1 MTFGQHASK
10 TGMWTS
16 FLAVVAVTGLLAGC
30 TIDSGDGVTN
40 AAGVSS
46 ATDTATTAAEPLE
59 PAVSIR
65 DGSTD
70 VDPKVKVTVK
80 ALEGTLEK
88 VVMTNQD
95 GYEVEST
102 LSDDGTTWE
111 TAEVLGYYRT
121 YTITATGSNGT
132 ERTTTFS
139 TAQPAQTAS
148 VALAPLEGSTVGIGQ
163 TIAFRFGLNIPDRK
177 AAEEAIEITTDPPV
191 EGAFY
196 WLNNREVRWRPEE
209 FWTPGTEVKVKA
221 EIYGKEL
228 GGGIWGASDNA
239 TSFTIGDSVI
249 SYADDNTKQLKVTRN
264 GEVLR
269 SIPISMGSARFPT
282 PNGTYIIGDQ
292 HPTLVMDSS
301 TYGTPVDDPDGY
313 RTKVQFATQMSYSGI
328 YVHAAPWSVWAQGSQ
343 NTSHGCLNVSTDNAQ
358 WFQNTVKRGD
368 VVIVSNTQGGQLSGW
383 DGLGDWNIPWETW
396 KAGNADENQ

>member
-1 MTFGQHASK
+1 MTFSMHLPNLGRLS
-10 TGMWTS
+10 S
-16 FLAVVAVTGLLAGC
+16 VLAVVAAAGLLTSC
-30 TIDSGDGVTN
+30 TVGSGSDTAGDGAN
-40 AAGVSS
+40 GSAGTSTPAPEPMKPVVSVPDD
-46 ATDTATTAAEPLE
+46 ATGINPKEP
-59 PAVSIR
+59 VI
-65 DGSTD
+65 
-70 VDPKVKVTVK
+70 VK
-80 ALEGTLEK
+80 AIEGTLKK
-88 VVMTNQD
+88 VVMTNED

-102 LSDDGTTWE
+102 LSGDGKTWE

-121 YTITATGSNGT
+121 YTITATGSNGAK
-132 ERTTTFS
+132 RTTTFS
-139 TAQPAQTAS
+139 TAQPAQTS
-148 VALAPLEGSTVGIGQ
+148 TVALSPIEGSTVGIGQ
-163 TIAFRFGLNIPDRK
+163 TIAFRFGMNIPDRQ
-177 AAEEAIEITTDPPV
+177 AAEDALEVTTDPPV

-209 FWTPGTEVKVKA
+209 FWVPGTNVTVKA
-221 EIYGKEL
+221 DIYGKEL

-249 SYADDNTKQLKVTRN
+249 AYADDNTKQLQVTRN

-269 SIPISMGSARFPT
+269 NIPISMGSPRFPT

-292 HPTLVMDSS
+292 YPDLVMDSS

-313 RTKVQFATQMSYSGI
+313 RTNVKYATQMSYSGI

-343 NTSHGCLNVSTDNAQ
+343 NVSHGCLNVSTDNAQ

-368 VVIVSNTQGGQLSGW
+368 VVIVRNTQGGPLSGW

-396 KAGNADENQ
+396 KAGNATENQ

>member
-1 MTFGQHASK
+1 MTFSMHLPNLGRLS
-10 TGMWTS
+10 S
-16 FLAVVAVTGLLAGC
+16 VLAVVAAAGLLTSC
-30 TIDSGDGVTN
+30 TVGSGSDTAGDGAN
-40 AAGVSS
+40 GSAGTSTPAPEPMKPVVSVPDD
-46 ATDTATTAAEPLE
+46 ATGINPKEP
-59 PAVSIR
+59 VI
-65 DGSTD
+65 
-70 VDPKVKVTVK
+70 VK
-80 ALEGTLEK
+80 AIEGTLKK
-88 VVMTNQD
+88 VVMTNED

-102 LSDDGTTWE
+102 LSEDGKTWE

-121 YTITATGSNGT
+121 YTITATGSNGAK
-132 ERTTTFS
+132 RTTTFS
-139 TAQPAQTAS
+139 TAQPAQTS
-148 VALAPLEGSTVGIGQ
+148 TVALSPIEGSTVGIGQ
-163 TIAFRFGLNIPDRK
+163 TIAFRFGMNIPDRQ
-177 AAEEAIEITTDPPV
+177 AAEDALEVTTDPPV

-209 FWTPGTEVKVKA
+209 FWVPGTNVTVKA
-221 EIYGKEL
+221 DIYGKEL

-249 SYADDNTKQLKVTRN
+249 AYADDNTKQLQVTRN

-269 SIPISMGSARFPT
+269 NIPISMGSPRFPT

-292 HPTLVMDSS
+292 YPDLVMDSS

-313 RTKVQFATQMSYSGI
+313 RTNVKYATQMSYSGI

-343 NTSHGCLNVSTDNAQ
+343 NVSHGCLNVSTDNAQ

-368 VVIVSNTQGGQLSGW
+368 VVIVRNTQGGPLSGW

-396 KAGNADENQ
+396 KAGNATENQ

>member
-1 MTFGQHASK
+1 MTFGQHAPRA
-10 TGMWTS
+10 GILPS
-16 FLAVVAVTGLLAGC
+16 FLTAVAVAGLLAGC
-30 TIDSGDGVTN
+30 TIDSGNNTTGN
-40 AAGVSS
+40 KSS
-46 ATDTATTAAEPLE
+46 SPTDATTTPAEPLK
-59 PAVSIR
+59 PAVSIP

-70 VDPKVKVTVK
+70 VNPREPVTVK

-95 GYEVEST
+95 GYEVEAI

-111 TAEVLGYYRT
+111 TSEVLGYYRT

-139 TAQPAQTAS
+139 TPQPAQTAS

-163 TIAFRFGLNIPDRK
+163 TIAFRFGMNVPDRQ
-177 AAEEAIEITTDPPV
+177 AAEDAIEITTNPPV

-196 WLNNREVRWRPEE
+196 WLNNHEVRWRPEE
-209 FWTPGTEVKVKA
+209 FWGPGTEVTVKA
-221 EIYGKEL
+221 DIYGKDL
-228 GGGIWGASDNA
+228 GGGIWGDSDNA
-239 TSFTIGDSVI
+239 TNFTIGDSVI
-249 SYADDNTKQLKVTRN
+249 AYADDNTKQLKVTKN

-269 SIPISMGSARFPT
+269 SIPISMGSPRFPT

-292 HPTLVMDSS
+292 FPDLVMDSS
-301 TYGTPVDDPDGY
+301 TYGTPVDHPDGY
-313 RTKVQFATQMSYSGI
+313 RTNVKYATQMSYSGI

-343 NTSHGCLNVSTDNAQ
+343 NVSHGCLNVSTDNAQ

-368 VVIVSNTQGGQLSGW
+368 VVIVSNTQGAPLSGW

-396 KAGNADENQ
+396 KAGNTDENQ